1 MTLLA
6 INWPAVGLQ
15 AGYLIFSLSI
25 LVIIHE
31 FGHFIT
37 AKWFKCRVEKFYLF
51 FDPWFS
57 IFKKKVGET
66 EYGIGW
72 LPLGGYVKISG
83 MVDESMDKEQIKQPP
98 QPWEFRSKP
107 AWQRLIILL
116 AGVTMNVLL
125 AFVIYAMILFT
136 WGTTKLPNQ
145 NVKNGIWVT
154 DSLMSKIGLQN
165 GDKIEAIN
173 GEPIK
178 YFEDIPPK
186 ILLGKQITVE
196 RNGKEETISIPVNLI
211 EQLVEKKDKRATF
224 VVPRIPVI
232 IGGFASPDGET
243 SSSSNK
249 SVSLDTRENVMR
261 GGSKAR
267 ASKNLNQQRLRVF
280 DKIVAVDSTPIN
292 YFDEM
297 APLLK
302 QKKGDS
308 VTLTVIRNEKPVQ
321 TKVLVDTAG
330 TIGFYN
336 INDAQADSLGVLKL
350 EIKKYGFLESFPAG
364 VRETGKQLNFYIQ
377 QFKMI
382 LNPETGAYK
391 GLGGFKTMASIFPE
405 TGWNWEAFW
414 KITAFFSII
423 LAFMNLL
430 PIPALDGGHVVF
442 TIVEMI
448 TGRKPSDKFLE
459 YAQIAGMVI
468 LFALLIF
475 ANGNDWFGWGSGR

>member
-15 AGYLIFSLSI
+15 AGYLVFSLSI
-25 LVIIHE
+25 LVIVHE
-31 FGHFIT
+31 FGHYIT

-57 IFKKKVGET
+57 IFKKKIGET

-83 MVDESMDKEQIKQPP
+83 MVDESMDKEQMKQPP

-125 AFVIYAMILFT
+125 AFFIYAMILFK
-136 WGTTKLPNQ
+136 WGETKMPMQSL
-145 NVKNGIWVT
+145 KNGVWVT
-154 DSLMSKIGLQN
+154 DSLMSNIGVKN
-165 GDKIEAIN
+165 GDKVLAVN
-173 GEPIK
+173 GEPVK
-178 YFEDIPPK
+178 YFDDLAGK
-186 ILLGKQITVE
+186 VLLGKQITVE
-196 RNGKEETISIPVNLI
+196 RNGQQQTINIPINMI
-211 EQLVEKKDKRATF
+211 EQLVEQKGKRNNRFFT
-224 VVPRIPVI
+224 PRLPVI
-232 IGGFASPDGET
+232 IGGFPESEDKAVAGNGT
-243 SSSSNK
+243 
-249 SVSLDTRENVMR
+249 VALDTRI
-261 GGSKAR
+261 
-267 ASKNLNQQRLRVF
+267 KNAGAVSSYHSVNHNEERLRVH
-280 DKIVAVDSTPIN
+280 DRIIAVDSTPVA

-302 QKKGDS
+302 MKKGDS
-308 VTLTVIRNEKPVQ
+308 VTLTVIRDGNPLK
-321 TKVLVDTAG
+321 TRVLVDTSGA
-330 TIGFYN
+330 IGFYN
-336 INDAQADSLGVLKL
+336 ISLLQADSLGLLKI
-350 EIKKYGFLESFPAG
+350 ENKKYGFLASFPAG
-364 VRETGKQLNFYIQ
+364 VKETGKQLDFYVQ
-377 QFKMI
+377 QIKMI
-382 LNPETGAYK
+382 VNPETGAYK
-391 GLGGFKTMASIFPE
+391 GLGGFKAMASIFPS
-405 TGWNWEAFW
+405 TGWDWEAFW
-414 KITAFFSII
+414 RITAFFSII

-448 TGRKPSDKFLE
+448 TGRRPSDKFLE

-475 ANGNDWFGWGSGR
+475 ANGNDWFGWGRGH

>member
-15 AGYLIFSLSI
+15 AGYLVFSLSI
-25 LVIIHE
+25 LVIVHE
-31 FGHFIT
+31 FGHYIT

-57 IFKKKVGET
+57 IFKKKIGGT

-83 MVDESMDKEQIKQPP
+83 MVDESMDKEQMNQPP

-125 AFVIYAMILFT
+125 AFAIYAMILFT
-136 WGTTKLPNQ
+136 WGQTKLPMQ
-145 NVKNGIWVT
+145 SVKNGIWVT
-154 DSLMSKIGLQN
+154 DSLISKIGLQN

-173 GEPIK
+173 GEPIQ
-178 YFEDIPPK
+178 YFDDVPAK

-196 RNGKEETISIPVNLI
+196 RNGKEELLNVPVNMI
-211 EQLVEKKDKRATF
+211 EQLVEQKGKRSTF
-224 VVPRIPVI
+224 VMPRTPLIA
-232 IGGFASPDGET
+232 GTFDA
-243 SSSSNK
+243 K
-249 SVSLDTRENVMR
+249 DTTPAKIA
-261 GGSKAR
+261 GLQG
-267 ASKNLNQQRLRVF
+267 F
-280 DKIVAVDSTPIN
+280 DKIIKVDSTPII
-292 YFDEM
+292 YFDQL
-297 APLLK
+297 AGYLK
-302 QKKGDS
+302 NKKGDT
-308 VTLTVIRNEKPVQ
+308 VTLLVSRNEQPVQ
-321 TKVLVDTAG
+321 LKVKVDNDG
-330 TIGFYN
+330 KIGVNGLSAEQY
-336 INDAQADSLGVLKL
+336 DSLGIFKL
-350 EIKKYGFLESFPAG
+350 ETKKYGFLASFPAG
-364 VRETGKQLNFYIQ
+364 IKQTGKMLDSYIQ

-391 GLGGFKTMASIFPE
+391 GLGGFKAMASIFPD
-405 TGWNWEAFW
+405 TGWDWEAFW

-459 YAQIAGMVI
+459 YAQIVGMVI

-475 ANGNDWFGWGSGR
+475 ANGNDWFGWGRGH